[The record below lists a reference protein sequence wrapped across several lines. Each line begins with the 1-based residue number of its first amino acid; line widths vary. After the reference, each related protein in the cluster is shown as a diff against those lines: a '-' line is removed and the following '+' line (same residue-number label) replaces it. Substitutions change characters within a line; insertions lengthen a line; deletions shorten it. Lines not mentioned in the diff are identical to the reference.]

1 MISGAT
7 VYFFIINNK
16 STFHF
21 HSGILSFV
29 LRILKCIY
37 SVLKNKAR
45 RGCVFMII
53 HTKLYCVFKQW
64 L

>member
-16 STFHF
+16 STFNF

-29 LRILKCIY
+29 LRILKQMYLFC
-37 SVLKNKAR
+37 
-45 RGCVFMII
+45 
-53 HTKLYCVFKQW
+53 FKK
-64 L
+64 